1 MDIRKVKK
9 LIEMLEES
17 QLNEIEIK
25 EGEESVKLV
34 KAISVPL
41 QEQIVTSNAVAPAT
55 LPAAAGNVAGATA
68 LDVTICS

>member
-34 KAISVPL
+34 KAISVPVK
-41 QEQIVTSNAVAPAT
+41 EQIVTSNYRH
-55 LPAAAGNVAGATA
+55 A
-68 LDVTICS
+68 LHL

>member
-34 KAISVPL
+34 KAISVPV
-41 QEQIVTSNAVAPAT
+41 QEQIVIQYCCPCS
-55 LPAAAGNVAGATA
+55 TA
-68 LDVTICS
+68 SSCE